1 MIYRA
6 WSLELLGLVG
16 SYVGG
21 WQTSF
26 SGGGIGFGGTPQRGI
41 TALLKIPTN
50 QRLKLETFL
59 IRTLF

>member
-16 SYVGG
+16 SYIGG

-26 SGGGIGFGGTPQRGI
+26 SGGGIGFRGTPQRGI

-50 QRLKLETFL
+50 QRLSWKHF
-59 IRTLF
+59 